1 MSTSTYC
8 MKTPFFITLIF
19 LFALTACTRT
29 AIDNIAGKGGN
40 ATLRV
45 VPKHHN
51 VHKNIINAKVYIK
64 YNAQDAT
71 TVFDDS
77 ADCIMV
83 NGVSTASFNGLKKG
97 NYYLMSRGYDSSI
110 NQSVKGGIP
119 YTIKEEVS
127 LDIVVPVTET
137 HL

>member
-1 MSTSTYC
+1 

-19 LFALTACTRT
+19 LFALTACTRK